1 MELDDEEIIRLY
13 NLFRNMQLLDLD
25 ASKYAGCSIDDFT
38 MADFQRKIKKHVEAR
53 GPEWMIGKRIRR
65 WW

>member
-13 NLFRNMQLLDLD
+13 NLFRNMQLLDLN
-25 ASKYAGCSIDDFT
+25 ASKYAGCDPEDDT
-38 MADFQRKIKKHVEAR
+38 MWKLQRKVKRQIEAK
-53 GPEWMIGKRIRR
+53 GPEWMIGKKIRK